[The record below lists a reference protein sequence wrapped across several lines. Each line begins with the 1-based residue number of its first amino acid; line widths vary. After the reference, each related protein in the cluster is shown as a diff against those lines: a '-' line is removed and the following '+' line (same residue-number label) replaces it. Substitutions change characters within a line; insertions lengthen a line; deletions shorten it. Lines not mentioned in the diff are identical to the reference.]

1 MGVMQQ
7 HIFIFYENLSLMFL
21 TYILQ
26 GNLRRSNDDD
36 HNSPQLHELA
46 LAFFWWYVMLDAI
59 NSKAG
64 AIEICIVLSRVA

>member
-46 LAFFWWYVMLDAI
+46 LAFFW
-59 NSKAG
+59 
-64 AIEICIVLSRVA
+64 